1 MAELSAGAGEIT
13 IDRLSQLGRRLR
25 DAGLPVT
32 PDVVADMARAADLVG
47 FSRPDRLCDALRAVT
62 VTSRNQIPVFDRV
75 IGTFFGLGDGKE
87 STVVA
92 VTRTPMVAGL
102 TELADHFGSTVED
115 GAAVEV
121 GASERERLAH
131 RDFAD
136 LTEEESEQIRRLIAG
151 MAWEPPLLRTR
162 RRTASRTGDRPD
174 LRKTLRSAIGP
185 SGDLLPLSWTVRRT
199 RRRPLIVLADISGS
213 MEAYAQMFL
222 VFTHAAR
229 HRFGPVEAFVF
240 STRLTRITRSLER
253 RDLTGAL
260 RRISHDVADW
270 SGGTLIGSAIA
281 TFNREWS
288 RRVSRGHPIV
298 MILSDGWDRGDPEL
312 LGREMARL
320 HRSVARVMWLNPLAG
335 RSGFAPETR
344 GMRAA
349 LPHIDDLLP
358 AANVHDLRDLVDL
371 LDAEERVIG
380 W

>member
-1 MAELSAGAGEIT
+1 MVAGGIT
-13 IDRLSQLGRRLR
+13 IDRLARLGRQLR

-47 FSRPDRLCDALRAVT
+47 YSHPDRLCDALRAVT
-62 VTSRNQIPVFDRV
+62 VTSRVQLPVFDRV
-75 IGTFFGLGDGKE
+75 IGTFFGLGDGQE
-87 STVVA
+87 ST
-92 VTRTPMVAGL
+92 MVGVMRMPSIAGH
-102 TELADHFGSTVED
+102 ADLPEDFGSAVED
-115 GAAVEV
+115 GAVVEV
-121 GASERERLAH
+121 GASDRERLAH

-136 LTEEESEQIRRLIAG
+136 LTEEESEEVRRLIAG
-151 MAWEPPLLRTR
+151 MTWEPPLLRTR
-162 RRTASRTGDRPD
+162 RRAASRVGDRPD
-174 LRKTLRSAIGP
+174 LRRSLRSAIGP
-185 SGDLLPLSWTVRRT
+185 TGDLLPLSWTIRKT

-213 MEAYAQMFL
+213 MEAYAEMFL

-240 STRLTRITRSLER
+240 STRLTRITRALER

-260 RRISHDVADW
+260 RRISHEVEDW
-270 SGGTLIGSAIA
+270 SGGTLIGAAIA

-288 RRVSRGHPIV
+288 QRVSRGRPIV

-320 HRSVARVMWLNPLAG
+320 HRSVSRVMWLNPLAG
-335 RSGFAPETR
+335 RRGFAPETR

-358 AANVHDLRDLVDL
+358 AASVHDLRGLVDL
-371 LDAEERVIG
+371 LDAEARAAG